1 MAVGSADKTVRL
13 WDLTNRAR
21 PAPLGQPLAS
31 ADAVL
36 SVAFS
41 PDGRTLAVGSE
52 DKTMRLWDLT
62 EPTRPT
68 PFGQPLT
75 AVDSVAFSPDGRT
88 LAVGSEKTVR
98 LWRLR

>member
-1 MAVGSADKTVRL
+1 M
-13 WDLTNRAR
+13 
-21 PAPLGQPLAS
+21 
-31 ADAVL
+31 
-36 SVAFS
+36 AFS